1 MLAGG
6 VEALVAFFNHPLS
19 VPIEGKVQQCEVGR
33 AGVHL
38 VVRVKTAFSAPKG
51 SQIDFCDASA
61 SNHIA

>member
-6 VEALVAFFNHPLS
+6 AAALVAFFNHSLS
-19 VPIEGKVQQCEVGR
+19 VPTKEIVQQCEIGR

-51 SQIDFCDASA
+51 SKIDFRDASA